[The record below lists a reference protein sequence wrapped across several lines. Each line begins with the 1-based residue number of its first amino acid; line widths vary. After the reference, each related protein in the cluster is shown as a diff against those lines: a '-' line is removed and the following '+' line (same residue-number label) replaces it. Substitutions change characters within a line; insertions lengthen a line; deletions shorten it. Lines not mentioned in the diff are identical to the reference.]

1 MSKLVII
8 DDDPIDHF
16 LLQHIM
22 QDNNTFKETTYAMHG
37 GMVLDYIEENLAY
50 PDKLPDVIFL
60 DLNMPEFSGW
70 DFLDGFQQLHS
81 GLSKNIKIYILT
93 SSVRP
98 VDRTRSKQYPF
109 VSSYINK
116 PLDSDLINQI
126 GPGTILLNQTGEALN
141 IG

>member
-22 QDNNTFKETTYAMHG
+22 QDNNNFDETTYAMHG
-37 GMVLDYIEENLAY
+37 GIVLDYIEQNLAR

-70 DFLDGFQQLHS
+70 DFLDGFQQLYND
-81 GLSKNIKIYILT
+81 LSKKIKIYILT

-98 VDRTRSKQYPF
+98 VDKARTEQYPF

-116 PLDSDLINQI
+116 PLDADLINEI
-126 GPGTILLNQTGEALN
+126 SLEPSR
-141 IG
+141 